1 MRIVKLLLIM
11 TLTLAVAGS
20 AWSSRKGRKLPV
32 DAYIKSAKINILSG
46 DLDRYPEAIALLDS
60 LHMHYGPHSEAL
72 KLMAQIYVDMID
84 KTSDPNEMTPYVDSM
99 VKYFGEL
106 KDCCGD
112 KEIKKKYR
120 KDCDEFTQLADS
132 TLVKYWGQFYNA
144 GIEQLNRV
152 EEAQKKL
159 GDETDSVAIEYL
171 KERSAANIDSCL
183 ANMNLAIAVDPS
195 DYKTYV
201 AVSSIYE
208 ATDNYDEAVE
218 WLKKGLDLTSDRS
231 SLLLPVAYNYIR
243 LKDFCSSIPYL
254 KEYTELVPTDI
265 GNLSNLAACYNNCKM
280 YDSAVMVYNQILA
293 KEPTNIDALISV
305 GFFYNQRASDASQA
319 ESKARS
325 EDDEAG
331 ITQAKADKV
340 AAFDTALVFFT
351 RAVEADPQN
360 SDAVEQ
366 YALIN
371 AIRGNYE
378 TAADGF
384 TKLVALK
391 PGQIDS
397 WISLGDC
404 HLQLQQFAEA
414 AAAYEKA
421 IELDPGRIPILETL
435 EDIYKELGETEK
447 AKAAAAK
454 LKAAKG

>member
-1 MRIVKLLLIM
+1 MRILKLLLIM
-11 TLTLAVAGS
+11 TLTLAIAGS
-20 AWSSRKGRKLPV
+20 AWSGRKGRKLPV

-60 LHMHYGPHSEAL
+60 LKMYYGPHAEAL
-72 KLMAQIYVDMID
+72 KLTAQIYVDMID
-84 KTSDPNEMTPYVDSM
+84 KASDPSAMAPFVDSM

-106 KDCCGD
+106 KDCCGN
-112 KEIKKKYR
+112 KEIKKKFR
-120 KDCDEFTQLADS
+120 KDCDEYSQLADS

-152 EEAQKKL
+152 QESSDQLLE
-159 GDETDSVAIEYL
+159 ETDSVAIEYL
-171 KERSAANIDSCL
+171 KEKRMANVDSCL
-183 ANMNLAIAVDPS
+183 ANMNLAIAVEPS
-195 DYKTYV
+195 DYRTYV

-208 ATDNYDEAVE
+208 TTDDYEKAVE
-218 WLKKGLDLTSDRS
+218 WLKKGLELTSDRS
-231 SLLLPVAYNYIR
+231 GLLLPVAYDYIKM
-243 LKDFCSSIPYL
+243 KDFCGSIPYF
-254 KEYTELVPTDI
+254 KEYLELAPNDI

-280 YDSAVMVYNQILA
+280 FDSAAMVYQQILE

-319 ESKARS
+319 ESNARA
-325 EDDEAG
+325 EENEAG
-331 ITQAKADKV
+331 VAAAKADKA
-340 AAFDTALVFFT
+340 AAFDSALVYFT
-351 RAVEADPQN
+351 KAVEVDSSN
-360 SDAVEQ
+360 TDALEQ

-371 AIRGNYE
+371 AIRGKYK
-378 TAADGF
+378 TAAEGF
-384 TKLVALK
+384 ARLVALR

-404 HLQLQQFAEA
+404 HLQLKQFAEA

-435 EDIYKELGETEK
+435 EDIYKEIGEPEK

-454 LKAAKG
+454 LKAAKS